1 MPSVSRFPLSSYFQ
15 VFVFVFSFLPILVMR
30 RKDGKADKF
39 KVFLKF
45 FFFLNSRLFPLLN
58 LCCSLKQFKMNNST
72 EVQFNSTSQGCS
84 AMASIMFTS
93 TLSVISIAALIGNI
107 LVVVTF
113 VKTPSLRISTNYYIV
128 NMAASDLLAILF
140 NWPLY
145 VTEGMLTP
153 KVFISG
159 SSASSACKLGMYL
172 KAVSHLVSVLS
183 LVLIALD
190 RFVAI
195 VFPLKR
201 IIMKVKIR
209 VIFLSLTWLIAVSY
223 GLPQAI
229 FTDIIKV
236 GGQTFCRFMM
246 SDEPRTI
253 FNGVGFILFYL
264 FPLITIII
272 LYSAILRSL
281 KKRTKPGELLQGHEG
296 TKRQQQNQKIV
307 KIMISIVVAFFICWT
322 PLSVYLFLKKL
333 YPSLFIKD
341 RCLLLVG
348 LTFYVFPSLSTAV
361 NPIILFVFST
371 NYKRALKNL
380 WSSVL
385 FSCKCSFTAKRARQ
399 EQVMATQEVNLELT
413 NTKLLD

>member
-1 MPSVSRFPLSSYFQ
+1 
-15 VFVFVFSFLPILVMR
+15 
-30 RKDGKADKF
+30 
-39 KVFLKF
+39 
-45 FFFLNSRLFPLLN
+45 
-58 LCCSLKQFKMNNST
+58 MNNST
-72 EVQFNSTSQGCS
+72 QVQLNSTSEGCS
-84 AMASIMFTS
+84 AMVSIMFTL
-93 TLSVISIAALIGNI
+93 TLSVISIAALIGNV

-113 VKTPSLRISTNYYIV
+113 IKTPILRISTNYYIV
-128 NMAASDLLAILF
+128 NMAVSDLLALLV

-145 VTEGMLTP
+145 TTEGMLTP

-159 SSASSACKLGMYL
+159 TSASSVCKLGMYL
-172 KAVSHLVSVLS
+172 RAVSQSVSVLS

-201 IIMKVKIR
+201 IVMKIKIR
-209 VIFLSLTWLIAVSY
+209 VIFLSLTWFIPFSY

-236 GGQTFCRFMM
+236 GEQTFCRFMM
-246 SDEPRTI
+246 SDRPRTI

-264 FPLITIII
+264 FPFITIII

-281 KKRTKPGELLQGHEG
+281 KKRSKPGEMLQGQADA
-296 TKRQQQNQKIV
+296 KRHQQNQKIV
-307 KIMISIVVAFFICWT
+307 KILISIVVAFFICWT
-322 PLSVYLFLKKL
+322 PLSVYLFFKKL

-341 RCLLLVG
+341 GCLLLVG

-380 WSSVL
+380 WSSV
-385 FSCKCSFTAKRARQ
+385 FSTCKCAFTAKRARQ

>member
-1 MPSVSRFPLSSYFQ
+1 ML
-15 VFVFVFSFLPILVMR
+15 
-30 RKDGKADKF
+30 GKADKF
-39 KVFLKF
+39 QVYSLSF
-45 FFFLNSRLFPLLN
+45 FSFLNSRLNLLN
-58 LCCSLKQFKMNNST
+58 LCCRLKQFKMNNSA

-84 AMASIMFTS
+84 AVASIMFTS
-93 TLSVISIAALIGNI
+93 TISVISIAALIGNI

-113 VKTPSLRISTNYYIV
+113 IKTPRLRISTNYYIV
-128 NMAASDLLAILF
+128 NMAASDLLALLF
-140 NWPLY
+140 NWLLY
-145 VTEGMLTP
+145 ATEGMLTP
-153 KVFISG
+153 NIFISG
-159 SSASSACKLGMYL
+159 SSASSVCKLGMYL

-201 IIMKVKIR
+201 INMKVRIR
-209 VIFLSLTWLIAVSY
+209 VIFLSLTWLIPVSY

-246 SDEPRTI
+246 SDESLTI

-281 KKRTKPGELLQGHEG
+281 KKTPKPGELPQGQED
-296 TKRQQQNQKIV
+296 TKRHQQNQKIV
-307 KIMISIVVAFFICWT
+307 KILISIVVAFFVCWT
-322 PLSVYLFLKKL
+322 PLCVYLFLKKL

-341 RCLLLVG
+341 RCLVLVG
-348 LTFYVFPSLSTAV
+348 LTFYVFPSLSIAV
-361 NPIILFVFST
+361 NPIILFAFST
-371 NYKRALKNL
+371 NYKRALKNI
-380 WSSVL
+380 WSAV
-385 FSCKCSFTAKRARQ
+385 FSTCKCAFTSKRARQ
-399 EQVMATQEVNLELT
+399 EHVMATQEFNLELT
-413 NTKLLD
+413 NTKLLE

>member
-1 MPSVSRFPLSSYFQ
+1 MRERINSRYSLS
-15 VFVFVFSFLPILVMR
+15 
-30 RKDGKADKF
+30 
-39 KVFLKF
+39 F

-128 NMAASDLLAILF
+128 NMAASDLLALLF

-145 VTEGMLTP
+145 ATEGMLTP

-159 SSASSACKLGMYL
+159 SSASSVCKLGMYL

-190 RFVAI
+190 RFVVI

-201 IIMKVKIR
+201 IVMKVKIR

-246 SDEPRTI
+246 SDGPRTI

-281 KKRTKPGELLQGHEG
+281 KKRSKPGELLQGHED

-333 YPSLFIKD
+333 YPSLVIKD

-371 NYKRALKNL
+371 N
-380 WSSVL
+380 
-385 FSCKCSFTAKRARQ
+385 
-399 EQVMATQEVNLELT
+399 E
-413 NTKLLD
+413 